1 MMMHSGDN
9 HRLAPIDFQAL
20 KTQISIL
27 DVLDLFKW
35 QAIKERGDELRGPC
49 PVHGS
54 NSPTSTILAVSTS
67 KNAWKCHK
75 CEAGGNQLD
84 LAAQYFDIPHDQT
97 IRVAVTLCR
106 KLGLEIPRIEKGSQS
121 SLLGEQ

>member
-1 MMMHSGDN
+1 MMHYGDN
-9 HRLAPIDFQAL
+9 RRLDPIDFKAL

-27 DVLDLFKW
+27 KVLELFDWRPTK
-35 QAIKERGDELRGPC
+35 KRGDELRGPC

-54 NSPTSTILAVSTS
+54 KSPTSTILAVSTS

-84 LAAQYFDIPHDQT
+84 LAAHYFGLRRDQCV
-97 IRVAVTLCR
+97 RVAVALCR
-106 KLGLEIPRIEKGSQS
+106 ELGREIPRIE
-121 SLLGEQ
+121 